1 MNQNKNP
8 DKDIYSHLTCA
19 THTNNINFV
28 FSAVTDMLIRDN
40 LKYCGL
46 YWDVRNERMSNK
58 PQWIINNSVT
68 KYSDEILIWKKIT
81 LTSSDMRPYLIF
93 LYQKIFFEYSL
104 LNSTTVSA

>member
-46 YWDVRNERMSNK
+46 Y
-58 PQWIINNSVT
+58 
-68 KYSDEILIWKKIT
+68 
-81 LTSSDMRPYLIF
+81 
-93 LYQKIFFEYSL
+93 
-104 LNSTTVSA
+104 